1 MHCLVVIAAGALV
14 AGFAET
20 EVPAA
25 GNVINGCV
33 STFDVTE
40 DYFPDK
46 AFIEDAGNLR
56 VEYHRSYKVVTVTDG
71 RAAGPPERYVLVQC
85 GTPPPRHERATQI
98 VTIPIGSIFASSTQL
113 SALIDLERLE
123 LLTGVPR
130 IRDLSGEP
138 LTRRV
143 ATGRVREFAARGVV
157 DVELVA
163 SQRPSLFMSS
173 GGSGSD
179 AVLRNAGVPVVANT
193 DWLESTALGRAEWM
207 KFIALFLNEELKVQR
222 LFDAVKTRYHAL
234 RARARSDANQPRVMA
249 GRGTNG
255 MFVIAGGRSYVA
267 ALIADAAGQ
276 YVWADNQASGTAVVD
291 LEAQIAR
298 AANADIWINGGGW
311 SNLADLVRQEPRYA
325 AFKAFRTR
333 QVWVYERLL
342 EPSGANEYWTRS
354 STHPDLVL
362 ADLVGILHPEL
373 MPGHRFE
380 WYLRVPQ

>member
-1 MHCLVVIAAGALV
+1 
-14 AGFAET
+14 
-20 EVPAA
+20 
-25 GNVINGCV
+25 
-33 STFDVTE
+33 
-40 DYFPDK
+40 
-46 AFIEDAGNLR
+46 
-56 VEYHRSYKVVTVTDG
+56 
-71 RAAGPPERYVLVQC
+71 
-85 GTPPPRHERATQI
+85 
-98 VTIPIGSIFASSTQL
+98 
-113 SALIDLERLE
+113 

-138 LTRRV
+138 ITRRV

-173 GGSGSD
+173 GGSGSA

-354 STHPDLVL
+354 ITHPDLVL

-380 WYLRVPQ
+380 WYLRVP